1 MAKVYALTS
10 LNVDGVEV
18 LEGESFDID
27 DKRLAE
33 LNLVDDGLVSK
44 SKPKADAEESE

>member
-10 LNVDGVEV
+10 LNVDGVSV
-18 LEGESFDID
+18 LAGETLDVD

-33 LNLVDDGLVSK
+33 LNLVEDGVVSK
-44 SKPKADAEESE
+44 AKPKAQAEESE